1 MILKYRILC
10 NYDIIIEDLFKIGEE
25 KMDKTKFYTNRKNIV
40 FLAAICCALWGSAFP
55 AVKVGYSL
63 FNIAGDDIATKLI
76 FAGIRFAMAGIFV
89 LISQVALG
97 KKLFSFSKTD
107 TKEFVVL
114 GIIQTTL
121 QYIFFYI
128 GMAYTTGVR
137 GSIINGTGTF
147 FSIILA
153 HFIYKNDKIDFN
165 KIVGCII
172 GFLGVIIVNLDGSNL
187 METSFKFKG
196 EGFIMLSALMLSI
209 SSIYS
214 KKVTRNKDA
223 SIVTGYQLFI
233 GGSILIVLGLVFGGH
248 LSGFTIKSSLLL
260 IYMALISSV
269 AFAIWTQLLKYNKVS
284 TICVF
289 NFLIPIFGSALS
301 AIVLGDDIFN
311 VKILIALILVSIGIF
326 LVYKEKRKC

>member
-1 MILKYRILC
+1 
-10 NYDIIIEDLFKIGEE
+10 
-25 KMDKTKFYTNRKNIV
+25 MDKTKFYTNRKNIV

-55 AVKVGYSL
+55 AVKIGYSM
-63 FNIAGDDIATKLI
+63 FNIPGEDIATKLI
-76 FAGIRFAMAGIFV
+76 FAGIRFAMAGVFV

-107 TKEFVVL
+107 TKEFVML
-114 GIIQTTL
+114 GIIQTTM

-165 KIVGCII
+165 KVIGCII

-187 METSFKFKG
+187 MENSFKFKG

-214 KKVTRNKDA
+214 KKVTKNKDA

-233 GGSILIVLGLVFGGH
+233 GGAILIVLGLVFGGH
-248 LSGFTIKSSLLL
+248 LTGFKIKSSLLL

-289 NFLIPIFGSALS
+289 NFLIPVFGSGLS

-311 VKILIALILVSIGIF
+311 VKILIALILVCVGIF
-326 LVYKEKRKC
+326 LVYKDKNFNT

>member
-1 MILKYRILC
+1 
-10 NYDIIIEDLFKIGEE
+10 
-25 KMDKTKFYTNRKNIV
+25 MDKTKFYTNRKNIV

-55 AVKVGYSL
+55 AVKIGYSM
-63 FNIAGDDIATKLI
+63 FNIPGEDIATKLI
-76 FAGIRFAMAGIFV
+76 FAGIRFAMAGVFV

-97 KKLFSFSKTD
+97 KKLFSFSKSD
-107 TKEFVVL
+107 TKEFVTL

-233 GGSILIVLGLVFGGH
+233 GGILLIVLGLVFGGH
-248 LSGFTIKSSLLL
+248 LTGFTIKSSLLL

-289 NFLIPIFGSALS
+289 NFLIPVFGSVLS
-301 AIVLGDDIFN
+301 VIVLGDDIFN

-326 LVYKEKRKC
+326 LVYKEKRRC